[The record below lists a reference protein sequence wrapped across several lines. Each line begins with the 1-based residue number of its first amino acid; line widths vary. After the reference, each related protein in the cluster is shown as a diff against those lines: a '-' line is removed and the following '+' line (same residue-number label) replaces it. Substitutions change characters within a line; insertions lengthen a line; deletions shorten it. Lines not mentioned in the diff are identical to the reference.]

1 MEQLSEGGS
10 GGIVTQRKR
19 MSLRQH
25 FHNGERAQFVFYI
38 SIFLAIK
45 GSNKQQQQH
54 YQKKKVAAA
63 AAAAEKEVDC

>member
-25 FHNGERAQFVFYI
+25 FDDYERGQFVFVGV
-38 SIFLAIK
+38 
-45 GSNKQQQQH
+45 GSRRTI
-54 YQKKKVAAA
+54 
-63 AAAAEKEVDC
+63 

>member
-25 FHNGERAQFVFYI
+25 FHNGERAQFVFVGLY
-38 SIFLAIK
+38 LYLLGYK
-45 GSNKQQQQH
+45 RQQQVVVEALS
-54 YQKKKVAAA
+54 KKK
-63 AAAAEKEVDC
+63 